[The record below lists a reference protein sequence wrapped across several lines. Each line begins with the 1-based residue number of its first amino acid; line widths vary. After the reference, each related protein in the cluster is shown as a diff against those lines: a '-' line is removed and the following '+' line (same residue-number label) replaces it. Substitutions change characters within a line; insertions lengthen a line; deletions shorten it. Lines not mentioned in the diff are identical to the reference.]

1 MINLEAERAVITSI
15 LVKPRVIDDMIEIL
29 QPADFTDISYGLI
42 YNTLTALDPKDID
55 IISLAEKLSSKG
67 VLEQV
72 GGMPFLSDLFHGMA
86 TSANA
91 LSYARV
97 LKDKSNLRSLGYKLR
112 DALANLDSVE
122 SYADAVSNVGAI
134 LESTDIKVNGYKEFK
149 DIVKERMMGLDAR
162 CKAGGGFEGLR
173 TGFDSLDETIMGLK
187 AGDYCVIGARP
198 SMGKTAFSLAICQNV
213 AKAGGNILYFS
224 AESSKESLT
233 DRVITSCSGVD
244 SKIIKSARLSDENW
258 SSLAAGVSTIKN
270 YSLNIIDISGIDI
283 SHAKAIARK
292 FNRKRKVDLIVVDYL
307 QLMTCKNS
315 KGDFEVTSSV
325 SRGLKAMAK
334 DTGCPI
340 IALAQLSRKVEERPN
355 KRPLMSDLRATGQIE
370 QDADVILFIYRDEY
384 YNEDSPDKGIT
395 ELTMRKSRDGEL
407 KDHFFKADFSTMRYE
422 EINYTQEPQ
431 APSYKPFAGK

>member
-1 MINLEAERAVITSI
+1 MINLDAERAVITSI
-15 LVKPRVIDDMIEIL
+15 LVKPKVIDDIIEIL

-67 VLEQV
+67 VLDQV

-134 LESTDIKVNGYKEFK
+134 LESTDIQVDGYKEFK
-149 DIVKERMMGLDAR
+149 DIVRGQMMNLDAR
-162 CKAGGGFEGLR
+162 FKAGGGFDGLR

-187 AGDYCVIGARP
+187 PADYWVIGARP
-198 SMGKTAFSLAICQNV
+198 SMGKTAFSLAICQNI
-213 AKAGGNILYFS
+213 AKAGGNVLYFS

-258 SSLAAGVSTIKN
+258 SSLAAGVSTIKD

-340 IALAQLSRKVEERPN
+340 IALAQLSREVEKRPN
-355 KRPLMSDLRATGQIE
+355 KRPLMSDLRSTGQIE
-370 QDADVILFIYRDEY
+370 QDADIITFLYRDEY

-422 EINYTQEPQ
+422 EINYTQEPK